1 VIHLD
6 LRIQNAGRAEAPATQ
21 RGSLQAAARDPLLI
35 GATLAALAAFGGVRL
50 GDARLDAHE
59 ARVDEESAAA
69 AADAVRLRGSLER
82 VAALTRE
89 QARLA
94 STVSAIR
101 ALGPDRFAWVRLM
114 DHVGSA
120 APENVWVERMEMTSQ
135 DHATGGVGFRVTGF
149 APSVELAAAFQRRLA
164 ASAGVRDAV
173 LSGTTSTQIA
183 SFPVVRYEITGTA
196 GDGTRDPGYLVEQAV
211 ATPEPTP

>member
-1 VIHLD
+1 MIHLD
-6 LRIQNAGRAEAPATQ
+6 LRIQNAGRAEGPVTP
-21 RGSLQAAARDPLLI
+21 RESLQAAARDPLLI
-35 GATLAALAAFGGVRL
+35 GAILAALAAFGGVRM
-50 GDARLDAHE
+50 GNARLDAHE
-59 ARVDEESAAA
+59 ARVEKES
-69 AADAVRLRGSLER
+69 AADAVRLRGSLKR

-101 ALGPDRFAWVRLM
+101 ALDPDRFAWVRLM
-114 DHVGSA
+114 DRVGSA
-120 APENVWVERMEMTSQ
+120 APENVWVDRMEMTSQ

-164 ASAGVRDAV
+164 ASAGVQDAV
-173 LSGTTSTQIA
+173 LSGTSSTQIA

-196 GDGTRDPGYLVEQAV
+196 GDGTPDPGYPVEQA
-211 ATPEPTP
+211 AISPEPTP

>member
-6 LRIQNAGRAEAPATQ
+6 LRIQNAGRAEGPVTP
-21 RGSLQAAARDPLLI
+21 RESLRAAARDPFLI
-35 GATLAALAAFGGVRL
+35 GAILAALTAFGGVKL
-50 GDARLDAHE
+50 GNARLDAHE
-59 ARVDEESAAA
+59 ARVEEESAAA
-69 AADAVRLRGSLER
+69 ARDAVRLRGSLER

-94 STVSAIR
+94 ATVSAIR
-101 ALGPDRFAWVRLM
+101 ALDPDRFAWVRLM
-114 DHVGSA
+114 DNVGSA
-120 APENVWVERMEMTSQ
+120 APENVWVDRMEMTSQ
-135 DHATGGVGFRVTGF
+135 DRASGVGFRVTGF

-173 LSGTTSTQIA
+173 LSGTSSTQIA

-196 GDGTRDPGYLVEQAV
+196 GDGMPDPGYLVKEA
-211 ATPEPTP
+211 ALTPEAAP

>member
-6 LRIQNAGRAEAPATQ
+6 LRIQNAGRAEGPVTP
-21 RGSLQAAARDPLLI
+21 RESLQAAARDPLLI
-35 GATLAALAAFGGVRL
+35 GAILAALAAFGGVRM
-50 GDARLDAHE
+50 GNARLDAHE
-59 ARVDEESAAA
+59 ARVEKES
-69 AADAVRLRGSLER
+69 AADAVRLRGSLKR

-101 ALGPDRFAWVRLM
+101 ALDPDRFAWVRLM
-114 DHVGSA
+114 DRVGSA
-120 APENVWVERMEMTSQ
+120 APENVWVDRMEMTSQ

-164 ASAGVRDAV
+164 ASAGVQDAV
-173 LSGTTSTQIA
+173 LSGTSSTQIA

-196 GDGTRDPGYLVEQAV
+196 GDGTPDPGYPVEQA
-211 ATPEPTP
+211 AISPEPTP